1 MVGTLLP
8 YRHRRAG
15 IRQMAKTKNDMARN
29 TAEAT
34 MPDSTGNLETTPL
47 QETDGCLIMR
57 SKMEELTV
65 RLVAEPCH

>member
-1 MVGTLLP
+1 
-8 YRHRRAG
+8 
-15 IRQMAKTKNDMARN
+15 MAKTKNDMARN

-34 MPDSTGNLETTPL
+34 MPDSTGNRETTPL

-57 SKMEELTV
+57 SEMEELTV